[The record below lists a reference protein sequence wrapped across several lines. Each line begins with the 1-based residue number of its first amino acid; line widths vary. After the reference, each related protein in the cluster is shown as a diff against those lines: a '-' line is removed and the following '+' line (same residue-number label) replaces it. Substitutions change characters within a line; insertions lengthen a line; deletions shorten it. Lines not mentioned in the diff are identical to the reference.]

1 MTRRFLDDIRADIAS
16 QMPDNTLGL
25 ITPAIVRNLLNDIID
40 STIQDECGIVTSVP
54 VAGFAVT
61 TTFTPITT
69 AVFTQDIGG
78 DGSFLT
84 VNAAGGNITLSSTAG
99 FAYSVVAAISFEAPN
114 NDEIEIVV
122 LVDGVP
128 KPYSPLGTG
137 RGNNRPVT
145 VYVDAIINPAPA
157 SALVQVGLRAPAGA
171 TTILIEDC
179 VLGVTIQPTNN
190 P

>member
-1 MTRRFLDDIRADIAS
+1 MARRFLDNIRSDISTFLADNITGDISPADIRNI
-16 QMPDNTLGL
+16 
-25 ITPAIVRNLLNDIID
+25 LNDIID
-40 STIQDECGIVTSVP
+40 STIQDECGIVTSAP
-54 VAGFAVT
+54 VAGYAIAA
-61 TTFTPITT
+61 TFTPITT
-69 AVFTQDIGG
+69 GVFTEEIGG

-84 VNAAGGNITLSSTAG
+84 VSAAAGNVTLSSTAG
-99 FAYSVVAAISFEAPN
+99 FAYNVVGAISFAAPN
-114 NDEIEIVV
+114 NTEIEIVV

-145 VYVDAIINPAPA
+145 VYTDAIINPAPA
-157 SALVQVGLRAPAGA
+157 GAVVQLGLRAPAGA
-171 TTILIEDC
+171 TTITIEDC